1 MSRQGVWNPCGSMC
15 SAFIYGERLVS
26 SCSYP
31 ALSPGDAFNLI
42 EEMYCIKKKLNS
54 KNDRKKFEC
63 SECLVRKEKKHMQQ
77 YIFFRFAEYLKKN
90 QPKTLYK

>member
-63 SECLVRKEKKHMQQ
+63 SECLVRKEKTHAAVHILQ
-77 YIFFRFAEYLKKN
+77 ICRISAKKSA
-90 QPKTLYK
+90 